1 MDAAEA
7 GLLAA
12 RARRDAER
20 LALRRELRAV
30 YAAWA
35 LAEGRV
41 EALGDVTASVRAGA
55 VQFARRAEAGEES
68 GLAARRVALA
78 ASELEAQ
85 LAQAEAAVLRARAT
99 VRAWKPDLDEAAKP
113 LLPELHAP
121 PPETPSAER
130 PEVLALR
137 EEQRRAGFEKR
148 LAGRWFGF
156 PELRAGWQRLSL
168 EGATESGPVLG
179 LGWTVPLFD
188 RNQAARTEAAAR
200 EDAARA
206 RLALAEARAHAEADG
221 ARAAYARLAEAAK
234 ASRAATEGDARMVE
248 AALAAYRAGEVGLT
262 DLLDTLRAAR
272 DARLRAL
279 ELLDAALAAHRDLE
293 VALGRSLSD
302 GGSR

>member
-1 MDAAEA
+1 
-7 GLLAA
+7 
-12 RARRDAER
+12 
-20 LALRRELRAV
+20 
-30 YAAWA
+30 
-35 LAEGRV
+35 
-41 EALGDVTASVRAGA
+41 VTASVRAGA

-78 ASELEAQ
+78 ASDLEAQ
-85 LAQAEAAVLRARAT
+85 LAQAEAAVLRARAA
-99 VRAWKPDLDEAAKP
+99 VRTWRPDLDDATKP
-113 LLPELHAP
+113 VLPELQAP
-121 PPETPSAER
+121 PPEAPSAER

-137 EEQRRAGFEKR
+137 EEQRQAGFETR

-168 EGATESGPVLG
+168 DGVTESGPVLG
-179 LGWTVPLFD
+179 FGWTVPLFD
-188 RNQAARTEAAAR
+188 RNQAARAEAVAR

-206 RLALAEARAHAEADG
+206 RLVLAEARARAEGHG
-221 ARAAYARLAEAAK
+221 ARAVYVRLAEAAK
-234 ASRAATEGDARMVE
+234 AARAATEGDSRMVE
-248 AALAAYRAGEVGLT
+248 AALAAYRAGEAGLT

-293 VALGRSLSD
+293 VALGRPLSD